1 MGRGVGLEEGAQSS
15 RTPRSRGEL
24 QAPLSSHLRAGE
36 GIGVRRRTD
45 IGFSAGLAL

>member
-24 QAPLSSHLRAGE
+24 QALLSSHLRAGE
-36 GIGVRRRTD
+36 GIGVGRGTD
-45 IGFSAGLAL
+45 SGLSAGLAL